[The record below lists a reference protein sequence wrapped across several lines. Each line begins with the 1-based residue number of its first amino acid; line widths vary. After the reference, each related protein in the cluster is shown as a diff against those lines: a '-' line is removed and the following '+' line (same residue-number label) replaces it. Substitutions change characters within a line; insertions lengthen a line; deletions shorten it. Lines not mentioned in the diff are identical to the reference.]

1 MFLLLQLLCCLA
13 FSSGLDHKTAC
24 KHSSVPLITMEK
36 CSVDTC
42 SATYVALTFDGLQQP
57 ATYRLISGNKADDQS
72 GAIDS
77 TARLG
82 LKVNNGYS
90 GEYFLEIK
98 SAGCEPLMLEGI
110 RFKQPADYSFKV
122 CLAKGS
128 QLQRYKYL
136 GENKRNLGVL
146 ESLN

>member
-1 MFLLLQLLCCLA
+1 MFLLLQLLCCFA
-13 FSSGLDHKTAC
+13 FPSESSAKPGC
-24 KHSSVPLITMEK
+24 KHSGVPLITMNR
-36 CSVDTC
+36 CLADSCNGTSV
-42 SATYVALTFDGLQQP
+42 SLQFEGLQQP

-77 TARLG
+77 TARLS
-82 LKVNNGYS
+82 LSVNNGYS

-110 RFKQPADYSFKV
+110 RFKQPATYRFEV
-122 CLAKGS
+122 CLAKGT